1 MILAGDIGGTKCNL
15 ALFGEQGVV
24 LRPVF
29 QRRYSTRDYA
39 HLQFE
44 DLIED
49 FIRQAT
55 GPGSGISEQEI
66 IAAGFG
72 SAGAVVDGRVQGIN
86 VPWALDA
93 RALARKLGLGDVV
106 LLNDLAATAL
116 SLDSLASED
125 LLMLNQG
132 VAQPGATK
140 ALIAAGTGL
149 GEAFLFWDGQRHRAA
164 SSEGGQADFAPR
176 TDQEIELLRFLK
188 KRLAHVSCEEILSG
202 RGFRRLHEFLNS
214 AVRHPSFD
222 APEADPAAEITQHA
236 LARSCSVCVEA
247 LDLWTAAYG
256 AEAGNF
262 ALRVLALG
270 GVYVAGGIAPKI
282 LPKMKDGTFVRSFC
296 DKAKLAPMLARIP
309 IYVILNEDAP
319 LWGVAYQ
326 ALTTS
331 RGYIDLEPATRSAAS
346 GTG

>member
-15 ALFGEQGVV
+15 ALLREQGVV

-29 QRRYSTRDYA
+29 QRRYTTRDYVN
-39 HLQFE
+39 LQFE

-49 FIRQAT
+49 FIRQAA
-55 GPGSGISEQEI
+55 GPGSGISGERI
-66 IAAGFG
+66 VAAGFG
-72 SAGAVVDGRVQGIN
+72 SAGAVADGRVQGTN

-93 RALARKLGLGDVV
+93 PALARKLGLVDVV

-116 SLDSLASED
+116 SLDKLSPED
-125 LLMLNQG
+125 LLVLNQG
-132 VAQPGATK
+132 VPQPGATK
-140 ALIAAGTGL
+140 ALIAAGTGF
-149 GEAFLFWDGQRHRAA
+149 GEAFLFWDGQRHQVA

-176 TDQEIELLRFLK
+176 TDREIELLRFLK
-188 KRLAHVSCEEILSG
+188 KCLPNVSCEEILSG

-222 APEADPAAEITQHA
+222 APEADPAAEITHHA

-256 AEAGNF
+256 AEAGNL

-270 GVYVAGGIAPKI
+270 GVYVAGGITPKI
-282 LPKMKDGTFVRSFC
+282 LPKMKDGTFFRSFC

-309 IYVILNEDAP
+309 IYLILNEDAP

-326 ALTTS
+326 ALTSS
-331 RGYIDLEPATRSAAS
+331 RGYIDLEPAARSAAC